1 MKSLNEIVSG
11 EGKINIIPKT
21 DDISLRLL
29 ISNIPKET
37 KKIVNSRNIL
47 NQKSS
52 INTLSLCDT
61 IKLKKHFTKLKSLSD
76 NSTTSTTTNNEKIKK
91 VTFSTVSIIRIKNYK
106 KFNKLNTYKIDDN
119 RNNLEK
125 SETCDIF

>member
-21 DDISLRLL
+21 DDIPLRLL

-37 KKIVNSRNIL
+37 KKIVNNRNIL

-52 INTLSLCDT
+52 INTLSLNDT

-125 SETCDIF
+125 SETCGIF

>member
-1 MKSLNEIVSG
+1 MKSLNEIVSR

-37 KKIVNSRNIL
+37 KKIVNNRNIL

-52 INTLSLCDT
+52 INTLSLNDT